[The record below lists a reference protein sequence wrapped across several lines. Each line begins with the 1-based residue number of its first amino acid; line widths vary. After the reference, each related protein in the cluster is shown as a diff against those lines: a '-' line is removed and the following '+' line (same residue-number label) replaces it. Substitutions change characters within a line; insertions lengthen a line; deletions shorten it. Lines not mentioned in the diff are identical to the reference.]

1 MKAPGPITI
10 ASRRSRSS
18 AVLTYNRVRSGRLV
32 ARALGCSV
40 LGPGDQLECS
50 LNARVVQ

>member
-40 LGPGDQLECS
+40 LDPAPVDDR
-50 LNARVVQ
+50 APKVKKR